1 MSPSKK
7 HAYSHAAK
15 LVNYDGATGV
25 FIWLKREG
33 SDPKTRQF
41 NTRFSGKECG
51 CDNGKGYSSIKIR
64 IDGEL
69 FTLAAHTLVWLIAYG
84 EMPVYDID
92 HIDGNRSNNKIDNLR
107 AVTKALNCRNAKM
120 LKSNTSGVTGVT
132 LDKSTGKWRARTKV
146 DKVMHSLGSFDDI
159 RNAENAIKLFRA
171 KHGFTDR
178 HGQK

>member
-1 MSPSKK
+1 MSPSKQY
-7 HAYSHAAK
+7 AYSHAAK

-33 SDPKTRQF
+33 SDSKTRQF

-69 FTLAAHTLVWLIAYG
+69 FTLAAHRLAWLIAYG

-132 LDKSTGKWRARTKV
+132 LDKSTGKWRARARVNRK
-146 DKVMHSLGSFDDI
+146 MYSIGCFDDI
-159 RNAENAIKLFRA
+159 AAAEAAVKSFRLA
-171 KHGFTDR
+171 NGFTAR
-178 HGQK
+178 HGRA